1 MNSRCITDYIL
12 KLEKDNSELKEFNS
26 RLDSVTDTLE
36 KTRSQLTKFMDL
48 QKESRIKIDQ
58 LKRLLTEAYQEK
70 TDALDKL
77 RKVSEDMRASI
88 SVSPSLYHTTTNP
101 MKKSELNTKI
111 ADFLR
116 DLGETYTD
124 VYRAAAYKRGAE
136 IVKNLDEDIISGES
150 IIHMNGIGPS
160 IADKIDRFLEV
171 YYDEENDDDYKPET
185 DDEVEET
192 DDEND
197 STVSSYDTNMKIADE
212 LRQLAFLEKLVG
224 TKNKYKIFAYNNAA
238 DIIDDISF
246 EVTNGAEL
254 LKFNGIGIGI
264 AEKVDEIL
272 QFGSTRRAHQLKE
285 DNPDYCI

>member
-70 TDALDKL
+70 TDALEKL
-77 RKVSEDMRASI
+77 RKVSKDTN
-88 SVSPSLYHTTTNP
+88 PSLYHTTTNP
-101 MKKSELNTKI
+101 MKKSELNAKI
-111 ADFLR
+111 AGFLR

-136 IVKNLDEDIISGES
+136 IVKNLDEDIISGQS

-160 IADKIDRFLEV
+160 IAGKIDQFLEV

-185 DDEVEET
+185 DDEVET

-197 STVSSYDTNMKIADE
+197 STISSYDTNMKIADE

-238 DIIDDISF
+238 DIIDDLSF
-246 EVTNGAEL
+246 EVTNGTEL
-254 LKFNGIGIGI
+254 LEFNGIGKGI
-264 AEKVDEIL
+264 TEKVDEIL

-285 DNPDYCI
+285 ENPDYCI

>member
-1 MNSRCITDYIL
+1 
-12 KLEKDNSELKEFNS
+12 
-26 RLDSVTDTLE
+26 
-36 KTRSQLTKFMDL
+36 MDL

-70 TDALDKL
+70 TDALEKL
-77 RKVSEDMRASI
+77 RKVSKDTN
-88 SVSPSLYHTTTNP
+88 PSLYHTTTNP
-101 MKKSELNTKI
+101 MKKSELNAKI
-111 ADFLR
+111 AGFLR

-136 IVKNLDEDIISGES
+136 IVKNLDEDIISGQS

-160 IADKIDRFLEV
+160 IAGKIDQFLEV

-185 DDEVEET
+185 DDEVET

-197 STVSSYDTNMKIADE
+197 STISSYDTNMKIADE

-238 DIIDDISF
+238 DIIDDLSF
-246 EVTNGAEL
+246 EVTNGTEL
-254 LKFNGIGIGI
+254 LEFNGIGKGI
-264 AEKVDEIL
+264 TEKVDEIL

-285 DNPDYCI
+285 ENPDYCI

>member
-1 MNSRCITDYIL
+1 MPSEMNSRCITDYIL

-70 TDALDKL
+70 TDALEKL
-77 RKVSEDMRASI
+77 RKVSKDTN
-88 SVSPSLYHTTTNP
+88 PSLYHTTTNP
-101 MKKSELNTKI
+101 MKKSELNAKI
-111 ADFLR
+111 AGFLR

-136 IVKNLDEDIISGES
+136 IVKNLDEDIISGQS

-160 IADKIDRFLEV
+160 IAGKIDQFLEV

-185 DDEVEET
+185 DDEVET

-197 STVSSYDTNMKIADE
+197 STISSYDTNMKIADE

-238 DIIDDISF
+238 DIIDDLSF
-246 EVTNGAEL
+246 EVTNGTEL
-254 LKFNGIGIGI
+254 LEFNGIGKGI
-264 AEKVDEIL
+264 TEKVDEIL

-285 DNPDYCI
+285 ENPDYCI